1 MLNLLVAA
9 AIDVLVTV
17 PFPGGARAHTDRL
30 YPGSLA
36 GRVVRL
42 NTTQIVSGHTAL
54 NDLRS
59 SSLSSH
65 PVVSTSSP

>member
-17 PFPGGARAHTDRL
+17 PFPGGAHAHTDRL

-42 NTTQIVSGHTAL
+42 NTTQMRSVGHTAL
-54 NDLRS
+54 DDLV
-59 SSLSSH
+59 SLSSH
-65 PVVSTSSP
+65 R

>member
-42 NTTQIVSGHTAL
+42 NTTQ
-54 NDLRS
+54 RS
-59 SSLSSH
+59 VVTSLSTIPPFSLSSYQ
-65 PVVSTSSP
+65 

>member
-17 PFPGGARAHTDRL
+17 PFPGGAHAHTDRL

-36 GRVVRL
+36 GRGSQVEHHTDR
-42 NTTQIVSGHTAL
+42 VSGHIAFD
-54 NDLRS
+54 DLVR
-59 SSLSSH
+59 
-65 PVVSTSSP
+65 PV